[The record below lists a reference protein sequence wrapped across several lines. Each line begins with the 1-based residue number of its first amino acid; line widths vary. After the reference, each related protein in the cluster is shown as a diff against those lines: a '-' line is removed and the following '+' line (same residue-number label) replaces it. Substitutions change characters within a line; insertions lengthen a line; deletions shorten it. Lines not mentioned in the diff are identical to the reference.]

1 MVKVASVFLF
11 VVGIICAG
19 LAEESP
25 PSVNS
30 PRDAAQASGESAA
43 PSDAPLVS
51 AFHQK
56 DEPSK
61 KDERIRAQAY
71 LSVDKIPAG
80 STCQVIVVV
89 NVEKGWHI
97 NANPPSPAFVIPVKL
112 NYKSKNNVELIDVKY
127 PPGKPF
133 DLDGAAV
140 PILVYDGEVQL
151 RGTVQIPAEAGG
163 LTEDMEINV
172 TYQACHE
179 RGCLPPKTIKLIGK
193 LPIAQH
199 GDLIKPVNGKLFNR
213 RTP

>member
-1 MVKVASVFLF
+1 MVKVASVCLF

-30 PRDAAQASGESAA
+30 PRDAAQAGGESAT

-56 DEPSK
+56 DELPK
-61 KDERIRAQAY
+61 KDERIRARAY
-71 LSVDKIPAG
+71 LSVDKLPAG

-97 NANPPSPAFVIPVKL
+97 NANPPNPAFVIPVKL
-112 NYKSKNNVELIDVKY
+112 SWKSKNNVELVDVKY
-127 PPGKPF
+127 PPGKPI
-133 DLDGAAV
+133 DLDGASV
-140 PILVYDGEVQL
+140 PIHVYDGEVQL
-151 RGTVQIPAEAGG
+151 RGTVQIPAKASG
-163 LTEDMEINV
+163 LTEDMEITV
-172 TYQACHE
+172 TYQACNE
-179 RGCLPPKTIKLIGK
+179 SGYLPPKTIKLVGK

-199 GDLIKPVNGKLFNR
+199 GDLVTPVNGKLFNR